1 MDYLAPKLA
10 QKGTKDSSC
19 AAQLLRGRLFA
30 EHKRRAAPAAAE
42 PAEQPGVPVTA
53 ETLLFGTAPGLRSHA
68 ARAVQLEQ
76 DNQTI

>member
-1 MDYLAPKLA
+1 M
-10 QKGTKDSSC
+10 
-19 AAQLLRGRLFA
+19 FA

-53 ETLLFGTAPGLRSHA
+53 ETLLLGTAPGLRSHA